1 VADSNKIATKPLTIS
16 GSTTNYYFVSDG
28 VKEGDKVVLSSMS
41 TTLFGGLRDGMVINP
56 QMISTD
62 SLLKAKPL

>member
-1 VADSNKIATKPLTIS
+1 
-16 GSTTNYYFVSDG
+16 
-28 VKEGDKVVLSSMS
+28 VLSSMS
-41 TTLFGGLRDGMVINP
+41 TTMIGGLRDGMVIQP